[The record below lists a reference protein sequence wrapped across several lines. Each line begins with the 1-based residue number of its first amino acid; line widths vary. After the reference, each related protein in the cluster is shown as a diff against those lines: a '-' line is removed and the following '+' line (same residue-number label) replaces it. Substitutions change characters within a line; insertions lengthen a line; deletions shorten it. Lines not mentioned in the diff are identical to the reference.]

1 MSGHTIVDGLFSNLT
16 KCNIGKIVVN
26 LQPKSGEDESD
37 EEFDQ
42 LVSTIDLNSFS

>member
-1 MSGHTIVDGLFSNLT
+1 MIVDGLFSNLT

-26 LQPKSGEDESD
+26 LQPKSGEDED

-42 LVSTIDLNSFS
+42 LASTIDLNSFS